1 MSGRWILGKQFTFEA
16 SHFLPNHDGKCARLH
31 GHSWKGIVYVE
42 GNELQSSGP
51 KQGMVMDY
59 SEIKA
64 VLNPLINQFL
74 DHHHL
79 NDTLEME
86 NPTSESVA
94 EWLFDRLAESG
105 LRGLLA
111 VQINETCTSRCIYAR
126 TGSGASILSDAFIVG
141 SET

>member
-1 MSGRWILGKQFTFEA
+1 MQPKWILGKEFSFEA

-31 GHSWKGIVYVE
+31 GHSWKGIIYVQ
-42 GNELQSSGP
+42 GDALQTAGP

-64 VLNPLINQFL
+64 ALNPLINQFL
-74 DHHHL
+74 DHWHL

-86 NPTSESVA
+86 NPTSEAIA
-94 EWLFDRLAESG
+94 EWLFERLSESG

-111 VQINETCTSRCIYAR
+111 VQINETCTSRCLYTR
-126 TGSGASILSDAFIVG
+126 SGGNTSILGNAFIVG
-141 SET
+141 S